1 MENKKLTR
9 PVNDVKIAGVCAGI
23 AKYFDFDVTIV
34 RILYAALTIFTV
46 GFPGV
51 LLYLLLM
58 LIMPKEETSTI
69 ETPPSE
75 VEKKD

>member
-23 AKYFDFDVTIV
+23 ANYFDFDVTIV
-34 RILYAALTIFTV
+34 RIVYAALTVFTV
-46 GFPGV
+46 GFPGI

-58 LIMPKEETSTI
+58 LIMPKDVAATNQPTKPNNE
-69 ETPPSE
+69 
-75 VEKKD
+75 

>member
-1 MENKKLTR
+1 MENKKLIR
-9 PVNDVKIAGVCAGI
+9 PANDVKIAGVCAGI
-23 AKYFDFDVTIV
+23 ANYFDFDVTIV
-34 RILYAALTIFTV
+34 RIIYAALTVFTV

-69 ETPPSE
+69 NNASSE
-75 VEKKD
+75 AEKSE